1 MKILISG
8 ATGLIGTALIPV
20 LERDGHSITR
30 LVRGTP
36 RTTSQEIP
44 WTPGQPLDPALVA
57 PFDAVIHL
65 AARNIGVRWNE
76 KIKRDLI
83 ESRVQ
88 GTRTIAEATAAAIRN
103 SGRPL
108 TLISA
113 AAIGYYGSRGDEVL
127 TDASLSGNGFLS
139 EIARQWEAATQAA
152 SDAGVRV
159 VLPRISMVI
168 SAKGGG
174 LARMLPPFRM
184 GLGGPV
190 GSGRQWVSWISI
202 EDVVGGIRFALA
214 TPSLSGP
221 VNFTAPQPVTNA
233 DFGSQ
238 LGKALHR
245 PAIFPLPAVMVR
257 LVFGEM
263 GEELLLS
270 SVRALP
276 TKLEAAGYRFKHPDL
291 ATAFSEILRR
301 S

>member
-20 LERDGHSITR
+20 LEHDGHSITR

-44 WTPGQPLDPALVA
+44 WTPGQPLDPALVE

-88 GTRTIAEATAAAIRN
+88 GTRTIAEATAAAFLG

-108 TLISA
+108 TFISA

-127 TDASLSGNGFLS
+127 TDASMSGNGFLS

-159 VLPRISMVI
+159 VLPRLVWS
-168 SAKGGG
+168 SAPKAADS
-174 LARMLPPFRM
+174 LACFPRSGWASEVPLAADVN
-184 GLGGPV
+184 GSAGSVSKTLWV
-190 GSGRQWVSWISI
+190 GSASRL
-202 EDVVGGIRFALA
+202 R
-214 TPSLSGP
+214 
-221 VNFTAPQPVTNA
+221 
-233 DFGSQ
+233 
-238 LGKALHR
+238 
-245 PAIFPLPAVMVR
+245 LPA
-257 LVFGEM
+257 
-263 GEELLLS
+263 
-270 SVRALP
+270 
-276 TKLEAAGYRFKHPDL
+276 
-291 ATAFSEILRR
+291 
-301 S
+301 